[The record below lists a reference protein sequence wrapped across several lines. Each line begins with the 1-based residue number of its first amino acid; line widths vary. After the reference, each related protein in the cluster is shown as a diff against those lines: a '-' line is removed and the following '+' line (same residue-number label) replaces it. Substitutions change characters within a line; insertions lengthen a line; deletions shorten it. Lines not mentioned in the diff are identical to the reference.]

1 MKDYYRILEI
11 SPSASFEVI
20 KASYRALAKKYHPD
34 TQASSNMEKTMAD
47 MTVEEKVGQ
56 LFYVNCRGNEAYET
70 LSNSQ
75 SRKEYDQQY
84 SRFINST
91 KSCEKKVSE
100 NDAGSQL
107 NKTTT
112 SEKSSNEPD
121 SRHGFFSFV
130 KKVGSAIVEDYT
142 QTCERRNR
150 EIENAYIRAQRLP
163 DDRLIYCFRT
173 SGGAEKIGYARELEH
188 RDYLYLDSDGVYQAT
203 YKYKNFRY

>member
-1 MKDYYRILEI
+1 MKDYYRILEV

-34 TQASSNMEKTMAD
+34 TQTSSNMGKTMAD
-47 MTVEEKVGQ
+47 I
-56 LFYVNCRGNEAYET
+56 NEAYET

-84 SRFINST
+84 SRFI
-91 KSCEKKVSE
+91 K
-100 NDAGSQL
+100 
-107 NKTTT
+107 
-112 SEKSSNEPD
+112 
-121 SRHGFFSFV
+121 
-130 KKVGSAIVEDYT
+130 DYT

-188 RDYLYLDSDGVYQAT
+188 RDYLYLDSNGVYQAT

>member
-47 MTVEEKVGQ
+47 I
-56 LFYVNCRGNEAYET
+56 NEAYET

-130 KKVGSAIVEDYT
+130 KKSAVRSLKIIP
-142 QTCERRNR
+142 RRV
-150 EIENAYIRAQRLP
+150 
-163 DDRLIYCFRT
+163 
-173 SGGAEKIGYARELEH
+173 SGVTEKSKMHIFVLKGFLMT
-188 RDYLYLDSDGVYQAT
+188 D
-203 YKYKNFRY
+203 

>member
-1 MKDYYRILEI
+1 MKDYYRILEV

-20 KASYRALAKKYHPD
+20 KASYRALAKKYPPD
-34 TQASSNMEKTMAD
+34 TQTSSNTGKTMAD
-47 MTVEEKVGQ
+47 I
-56 LFYVNCRGNEAYET
+56 NEAYET
-70 LSNSQ
+70 LSNPQ

-84 SRFINST
+84 SSFINST
-91 KSCEKKVSE
+91 KSCEKKVSG

-150 EIENAYIRAQRLP
+150 EIENAYIRAQGLP

>member
-47 MTVEEKVGQ
+47 I
-56 LFYVNCRGNEAYET
+56 NEAYET

-91 KSCEKKVSE
+91 TIPLTYRLRISSSMVSI
-100 NDAGSQL
+100 S
-107 NKTTT
+107 KTT
-112 SEKSSNEPD
+112 
-121 SRHGFFSFV
+121 
-130 KKVGSAIVEDYT
+130 
-142 QTCERRNR
+142 
-150 EIENAYIRAQRLP
+150 
-163 DDRLIYCFRT
+163 
-173 SGGAEKIGYARELEH
+173 
-188 RDYLYLDSDGVYQAT
+188 
-203 YKYKNFRY
+203 

>member
-47 MTVEEKVGQ
+47 I
-56 LFYVNCRGNEAYET
+56 NEAYET

-91 KSCEKKVSE
+91 KSCEKNVSE

>member
-1 MKDYYRILEI
+1 M
-11 SPSASFEVI
+11 
-20 KASYRALAKKYHPD
+20 
-34 TQASSNMEKTMAD
+34 
-47 MTVEEKVGQ
+47 
-56 LFYVNCRGNEAYET
+56 
-70 LSNSQ
+70 
-75 SRKEYDQQY
+75 
-84 SRFINST
+84 ST
-91 KSCEKKVSE
+91 KKVSG
-100 NDAGSQL
+100 NAAGSQL

>member
-11 SPSASFEVI
+11 SPSASVEVI

-34 TQASSNMEKTMAD
+34 TQTSSNMGKTMAD
-47 MTVEEKVGQ
+47 I
-56 LFYVNCRGNEAYET
+56 NEAYET
-70 LSNSQ
+70 LSNPQ

-84 SRFINST
+84 SRFINSA
-91 KSCEKKVSE
+91 KSCEKKVSG

-173 SGGAEKIGYARELEH
+173 SGGAEKIGYARELEIG
-188 RDYLYLDSDGVYQAT
+188 RASCRERV
-203 YKYKNFRY
+203 